1 MRRSVSAR
9 DDALM
14 MIGWEGTKTLDPR
27 DHTIRDLMA
36 LCYLL
41 GALGVLNARHP

>member
-14 MIGWEGTKTLDPR
+14 MIGYEGTKTLDPR
-27 DHTIRDLMA
+27 DYSINELMA

-41 GALGVLNARHP
+41 GALGVLGAQAI